1 MINFGKWL
9 KVYFMAACEFSV
21 CQLHEVQYCFHTHPS
36 EKNFGFLFL
45 PLCFFLSSN
54 FYWICFND
62 EMYYLL
68 ERGVGLGT
76 NMCAGGGNV
85 RIEK

>member
-1 MINFGKWL
+1 
-9 KVYFMAACEFSV
+9 MAACEFSV

-36 EKNFGFLFL
+36 EKISVFFFYHCVSSCLAISTGF
-45 PLCFFLSSN
+45 
-54 FYWICFND
+54 YFND

-76 NMCAGGGNV
+76 NMCAS
-85 RIEK
+85 